1 MVVGKKM
8 NVLLHIILLIL
19 VAVCLFPVLLTL
31 VISLSSSESI
41 AVNGYSLF
49 PSSWSLDAYKYVF
62 ADPLVIGRAYGITIF
77 NAAVGTTLGILVTSL
92 YAYAL
97 TRQNY
102 KLRKFFTYYML
113 VTMIFSGGTVAS
125 YMINTQVFRLSNTIA
140 IMILPFLINAWNVVI
155 MRTFINTSVPKAII
169 ESAKID
175 GASEWRTFFQI
186 VVPVSLPGIASV
198 SFFILLAIW
207 NDWNFPLLYI
217 TNDKLYNLQFLLQR
231 IMKSIEVIKNN
242 PEYIKAAQS
251 MSSIPTESAR
261 MALCLVALGPIL
273 VVYPFFQRYFLSGI
287 SVGSVKE

>member
-1 MVVGKKM
+1 MVAGKKM

-113 VTMIFSGGTVAS
+113 VTMISAAV
-125 YMINTQVFRLSNTIA
+125 RL
-140 IMILPFLINAWNVVI
+140 P
-155 MRTFINTSVPKAII
+155 
-169 ESAKID
+169 
-175 GASEWRTFFQI
+175 
-186 VVPVSLPGIASV
+186 
-198 SFFILLAIW
+198 
-207 NDWNFPLLYI
+207 
-217 TNDKLYNLQFLLQR
+217 R
-231 IMKSIEVIKNN
+231 I
-242 PEYIKAAQS
+242 
-251 MSSIPTESAR
+251 
-261 MALCLVALGPIL
+261 
-273 VVYPFFQRYFLSGI
+273 
-287 SVGSVKE
+287 